1 MSGVY
6 APRGADGRFPNL
18 DVLRGIAVC
27 AILPVNIVVMG
38 TVDDREGLLYPS
50 RWNLD
55 RILWCVEQLLFEG
68 PARGLFTLLFGAG
81 MALMLKSAE
90 GDQPQIGAIDAW
102 ARRCVV
108 LLGMGVTQ
116 FAVFMWPG
124 EILWTYGIAG
134 LFLLAFRPC
143 RPRTLCVA
151 AAVLLLGLSGLRA
164 YDTNKTVQVYASAP
178 AAAAAKAEG
187 RPLSEAQEAALKAV
201 QSAHEALYPNPSHTA
216 EQIEQRTHLRSL
228 IAWSANGWVWRHL
241 STWSWPGVVECLSFM
256 LIGIALYRTGLLT
269 GAAATKTYVLVAVIG
284 YGFGLSVRVAN
295 LAWMARTGFELDP
308 NRLAPAIS
316 VLRSFLYE
324 PARLGVTM
332 GHLAIITLLFKSGA
346 LGGAKVLRALGRT
359 SLTTYTLQ
367 SLLTSLLFYGCGLVG
382 AMSFTRL
389 MATSVAIWVVS
400 GAVALLWLQR
410 FSMGPAEWLIRAL
423 SYGRSKIK
431 AS

>member
-1 MSGVY
+1 
-6 APRGADGRFPNL
+6 
-18 DVLRGIAVC
+18 
-27 AILPVNIVVMG
+27 
-38 TVDDREGLLYPS
+38 
-50 RWNLD
+50 
-55 RILWCVEQLLFEG
+55 
-68 PARGLFTLLFGAG
+68 
-81 MALMLKSAE
+81 MALMLKSAD
-90 GDQPQIGAIDAW
+90 GHQPQIGSIDAW
-102 ARRCVV
+102 TRRCIV
-108 LLGMGVTQ
+108 LLGMGVMQ

-143 RPRTLCVA
+143 RPGTLCIA
-151 AAVLLLGLSGLRA
+151 AAIMLLGLSGLRA

-187 RPLSEAQEAALKAV
+187 RPLSETQEAALKAV
-201 QSAHEALYPNPSHTA
+201 QSAHEALYPGSSDTT

-228 IAWSANGWVWRHL
+228 VAWSANGWVWRHL

-308 NRLAPAIS
+308 NRLVPAIS

-324 PARLGVTM
+324 PARLGVTL
-332 GHLAIITLLFKSGA
+332 GHLAIITLLFKSGR
-346 LGGAKVLRALGRT
+346 LGSAKVLRALGRM

-382 AMSFTRL
+382 VMSFGGL
-389 MATSVAIWVVS
+389 MATSVAIWVVT

-423 SYGRSKIK
+423 SYGRWKIEGP
-431 AS
+431 